1 MNDSEAMAV
10 ALCQMGA
17 ADDNVDTKQFG
28 RDIERVL
35 DRMNNVQTDVTI
47 VASADGT
54 IAGNLRVDE
63 SEITDL
69 LLALV
74 DVAENN
80 GLKLPREFGLLV
92 KQSLYFDRYIKILA
106 PTIDV
111 LKDDRVM
118 IGGKPAE
125 AYDVV

>member
-1 MNDSEAMAV
+1 
-10 ALCQMGA
+10 
-17 ADDNVDTKQFG
+17 
-28 RDIERVL
+28 
-35 DRMNNVQTDVTI
+35 MNNVQTDVTI